1 MEPEEEGV
9 ELEEDWDWWV
19 VVWAEL
25 ASLDVKVEELDWV
38 LEEEL
43 GAVLDE
49 ELEELEEDPWPRTFT
64 TPFM

>member
-49 ELEELEEDPWPRTFT
+49 ELEELEEDPWPRTFPP
-64 TPFM
+64 PFK